1 VEALP
6 RKENALSV
14 TIYDIA
20 REANVGIGTVS
31 RVFNDHPSVSDETRK
46 RVLLVAG
53 RLNYQPHPYARGLA
67 RKRTNSIL
75 TFVPFFTTFFFVE
88 ILQGVQSKLSELDCD
103 LLLYGV
109 SHPDQV
115 GASLKR
121 NAIRGRVDGVLFFSM
136 TMPDEYA
143 EQYINMKTP
152 VVLVDTHHPSFDSF
166 TVENVQ
172 GAYTAAKH
180 LISLGHQKIG
190 ILNANLESVPARER
204 LQGFQKAV
212 KESQLSIDP
221 LWMKH
226 SASPRLDGFT
236 RETGHE
242 LMKEFIAMGSR
253 RPTAIFV
260 ASDIQAVGALAAI
273 QEADLR
279 CPDDVAIV
287 GFDDIML
294 ASSLNLTT
302 MRQPMHEMGSLAVE
316 RLMIRMQEPE
326 QPAVHMTFT
335 PKLVVRS
342 TCGFVQ
348 PPQNPVSRSTSV
360 GALS

>member
-1 VEALP
+1 M
-6 RKENALSV
+6 SV

-20 REANVGIGTVS
+20 REAKVGIGTVS
-31 RVFNDHPSVSDETRK
+31 RVFNDHPSVSDETRQ
-46 RVLLVAG
+46 RVLRVAN

-88 ILQGVQSKLSELDCD
+88 ILHGVQSKLSEHDCD

-109 SHPDQV
+109 NHPDQV
-115 GASLKR
+115 SASLKR

-136 TMPDEYA
+136 KMPDEFA
-143 EQYINMKTP
+143 AQYIEMKTP
-152 VVLVDTHHPSFDSF
+152 VVLVDTYHPSFDSF

-204 LQGFQKAV
+204 LHGFQKAV
-212 KESQLSIDP
+212 KEAGLSIDP
-221 LWMKH
+221 IWLKH

-236 RETGHE
+236 RETGYE

-253 RPTAIFV
+253 RPTAVFV
-260 ASDIQAVGALAAI
+260 ASDIQAIGALAAL
-273 QEADLR
+273 QDANLH

-294 ASSLNLTT
+294 ASSLGLTT
-302 MRQPMHEMGSLAVE
+302 MRQPMFEMGSLAVE
-316 RLMIRMQEPE
+316 RLMTRMQDPV

-342 TCGFVQ
+342 TCGFENS
-348 PPQNPVSRSTSV
+348 PNNPVSRSKSV
-360 GALS
+360 GATS